1 MTTPKGMSDKQWYY
15 SDPENQEKGPFSIEE
30 IRQFIAEGILTRQSF
45 LWHDGLTTWTAAN
58 KIPEVFTNPAP
69 APDPVN
75 STNLNK
81 NTSPNAGLGG
91 KTFPV
96 PSVKKSSFGLFI
108 TSYLIA
114 FFLLAVG
121 LLIIFSASANNAR
134 DERERGPD
142 FSQIEEVGNPT
153 DKSAPQKED
162 PHRLSEL
169 KSQTMVGIG
178 VLIACGFGFIFG
190 GIYSYI
196 ILFRAWKIIQA
207 GGARTTPGKAAGLLL
222 IPIFNFYWIFV
233 AYYGWAIDWTR
244 IRSSYSN
251 LMNAPRASSGIFLAG
266 SILIVLF
273 FPIGVFFF
281 FWIIFKM
288 CIVTNHMASAYALS
302 RPLSRGL
309 TGTKDY

>member
-1 MTTPKGMSDKQWYY
+1 MSDKQWYY
-15 SDPENQEKGPFSIEE
+15 FGPENQQQGPFSIEE

-58 KIPEVFTNPAP
+58 KVPGVFATPAP

-81 NTSPNAGLGG
+81 RTIPKPGPGG
-91 KTFPV
+91 KTYPV

-121 LLIIFSASANNAR
+121 LLIIFSATTQNTI
-134 DERERGPD
+134 DEPGGSRD

-153 DKSAPQKED
+153 NKSTPQKED
-162 PHRLSEL
+162 SRRLSEL
-169 KSQTMVGIG
+169 KSQTIVGIG
-178 VLIACGFGFIFG
+178 VLIASGFGFIFG
-190 GIYSYI
+190 GIYSYV
-196 ILFRAWKIIQA
+196 ILLRAWKVIQA
-207 GGARTTPGKAAGLLL
+207 GGARTTPGKAVGLLF

-251 LMNAPRASSGIFLAG
+251 LMSAPRASSGTFLAG
-266 SILIVLF
+266 SILIILF

-281 FWIIFKM
+281 FSMISQM

>member
-1 MTTPKGMSDKQWYY
+1 MSDKQWYY
-15 SDPENQEKGPFSIEE
+15 LDPENQQRGPFLIEE

-45 LWHDGLTTWTAAN
+45 LWHDGLTAWTAAN
-58 KIPEVFTNPAP
+58 KISGVFATPAP

-81 NTSPNAGLGG
+81 RTLPKPGPGG

-121 LLIIFSASANNAR
+121 LLIILSTSANNAIDEPGGGR
-134 DERERGPD
+134 DY
-142 FSQIEEVGNPT
+142 SQIEEVGNPT
-153 DKSAPQKED
+153 DRSAPQKED
-162 PHRLSEL
+162 SRRLSEL

-178 VLIACGFGFIFG
+178 VLIASGFGFIFG

-196 ILFRAWKIIQA
+196 ILFRAWKVIQT

-251 LMNAPRASSGIFLAG
+251 LMSAPRASSGTFLAG

-281 FWIIFKM
+281 FWMISQM
-288 CIVTNHMASAYALS
+288 CKVINHMASAYALC
-302 RPLSRGL
+302 RPLSKGL

>member
-1 MTTPKGMSDKQWYY
+1 MSDKQWYY
-15 SDPENQEKGPFSIEE
+15 FDPENQQQGPFLIEE

-45 LWHDGLTTWTAAN
+45 LWHDGLTTWTTAN
-58 KIPEVFTNPAP
+58 KIPGVFATPAP

-81 NTSPNAGLGG
+81 RTSPNPGPSG

-108 TSYLIA
+108 TSHLIA

-121 LLIIFSASANNAR
+121 LLIILSASANNTR
-134 DERERGPD
+134 DEPRGGPD
-142 FSQIEEVGNPT
+142 FSQLEEVGNPT

-162 PHRLSEL
+162 SRRLSEL

-178 VLIACGFGFIFG
+178 VLIASGFGFIFG

-196 ILFRAWKIIQA
+196 ILFRAWKVIQA
-207 GGARTTPGKAAGLLL
+207 GGARTTPGKAVGLIL

-251 LMNAPRASSGIFLAG
+251 LMSAPRASSGTFLAG
-266 SILIVLF
+266 SILIILV

-281 FWIIFKM
+281 FSMISQM
-288 CIVTNHMASAYALS
+288 CTVTNHMASTYALS

-309 TGTKDY
+309 TGTKHY

>member
-1 MTTPKGMSDKQWYY
+1 MSDKQWYY
-15 SDPENQEKGPFSIEE
+15 FDSENQQQGPFSIEK
-30 IRQFIAEGILTRQSF
+30 IRQFVAEGILTHQSF

-58 KIPEVFTNPAP
+58 KVPGVFATPAP
-69 APDPVN
+69 APDPVS

-81 NTSPNAGLGG
+81 RTIPKPGPGG
-91 KTFPV
+91 KTYPV

-108 TSYLIA
+108 TSYLIG

-121 LLIIFSASANNAR
+121 LLIIFSASAKNAI
-134 DERERGPD
+134 DEREGGPD
-142 FSQIEEVGNPT
+142 FSRIEEVGNPT
-153 DKSAPQKED
+153 DRFAPQKED
-162 PHRLSEL
+162 SRRLSEL
-169 KSQTMVGIG
+169 KSQTIVGIG
-178 VLIACGFGFIFG
+178 VLIASGFGFTFG

-196 ILFRAWKIIQA
+196 ILFRAWKVIQA
-207 GGARTTPGKAAGLLL
+207 GGARTTPGKAVGLLF

-251 LMNAPRASSGIFLAG
+251 LMSAPRASSGTFLAG
-266 SILIVLF
+266 SILIILF

-281 FWIIFKM
+281 FSMISQM

>member
-1 MTTPKGMSDKQWYY
+1 MSDKQWYY
-15 SDPENQEKGPFSIEE
+15 FDPENQQQGPFSIGE
-30 IRQFIAEGILTRQSF
+30 IRQFIAEGILNHQSF

-58 KIPEVFTNPAP
+58 KIAGVFATPAP
-69 APDPVN
+69 APDPVD

-81 NTSPNAGLGG
+81 RTSPNPGPGG

-121 LLIIFSASANNAR
+121 LLIILSASAQNAR
-134 DERERGPD
+134 EEREGGPD

-153 DKSAPQKED
+153 DRSAPQKED
-162 PHRLSEL
+162 SRRLSEL

-178 VLIACGFGFIFG
+178 VLIASGFGFIFG

-207 GGARTTPGKAAGLLL
+207 GGARTSPGKAAGLLL

-251 LMNAPRASSGIFLAG
+251 LIAAPRASSGTFLAG
-266 SILIVLF
+266 SIFVILF

-281 FWIIFKM
+281 FWMISQM
-288 CIVTNHMASAYALS
+288 CKVINHMASAYALS
-302 RPLSRGL
+302 RPLSKGL

>member
-15 SDPENQEKGPFSIEE
+15 SDPENQEQGPFSIGE
-30 IRQFIAEGILTRQSF
+30 IRQFITEGILTRQSF
-45 LWHDGLTTWTAAN
+45 LWHDGLTTWTAAH
-58 KIPEVFTNPAP
+58 KIPEIFTNPAP

-75 STNLNK
+75 STNLKK
-81 NTSPNAGLGG
+81 NTSPNPGSGG

-121 LLIIFSASANNAR
+121 LLIIFSANANNAI
-134 DERERGPD
+134 EEPGGAPD

-153 DKSAPQKED
+153 DKSPPQKED
-162 PHRLSEL
+162 SRSLPEF
-169 KSQTMVGIG
+169 KSRAMVGIG

-190 GIYSYI
+190 GVYSYI
-196 ILFRAWKIIQA
+196 ILFRAWKVIQA
-207 GGARTTPGKAAGLLL
+207 GGARTTPGKAVGLII

-233 AYYGWAIDWTR
+233 AYYGWAVDWTR

-251 LMNAPRASSGIFLAG
+251 LMAAPRASSGTFLTG
-266 SILIVLF
+266 SIFIILF

-281 FWIIFKM
+281 FWMISQM
-288 CIVTNHMASAYALS
+288 CKVINHMASTYTLS
-302 RPLSRGL
+302 RPLSKGL

>member
-1 MTTPKGMSDKQWYY
+1 MSDKQWYY
-15 SDPENQEKGPFSIEE
+15 LDPENQQRGPFLIEE

-58 KIPEVFTNPAP
+58 KIAGVFATPAP
-69 APDPVN
+69 APDPVD

-81 NTSPNAGLGG
+81 RTSPNPGPVG

-108 TSYLIA
+108 TSYLVA

-121 LLIIFSASANNAR
+121 LLIILSTSANNAI
-134 DERERGPD
+134 DEPGGGPD

-153 DKSAPQKED
+153 DRSAPQKD
-162 PHRLSEL
+162 DSRRLSEL
-169 KSQTMVGIG
+169 KSQTIVGIG
-178 VLIACGFGFIFG
+178 VLIASGFGFIFG

-196 ILFRAWKIIQA
+196 ILFRAWKVIQA
-207 GGARTTPGKAAGLLL
+207 GGARTTPGKAVGLLF

-233 AYYGWAIDWTR
+233 AYYGWATDWTR

-251 LMNAPRASSGIFLAG
+251 LMSAPRASSGNFLAG
-266 SILIVLF
+266 SILIILF
-273 FPIGVFFF
+273 FPIGIFFF
-281 FWIIFKM
+281 FSMISQM
-288 CIVTNHMASAYALS
+288 CIVTNHMASAYVLS

>member
-1 MTTPKGMSDKQWYY
+1 MPPKGMSDKQWYY
-15 SDPENQEKGPFSIEE
+15 FDPENQQQGPFSIGE
-30 IRQFIAEGILTRQSF
+30 IRQFIAEGILNHQSF

-58 KIPEVFTNPAP
+58 KIAGVFATPAP
-69 APDPVN
+69 APDPVD

-81 NTSPNAGLGG
+81 RTSPNPGPGG

-108 TSYLIA
+108 TSYLIG

-121 LLIIFSASANNAR
+121 LLIILSASAQNAR
-134 DERERGPD
+134 EEREGGPD

-153 DKSAPQKED
+153 DRSAPRKED
-162 PHRLSEL
+162 SRRLSEL
-169 KSQTMVGIG
+169 KSHTMVGIG
-178 VLIACGFGFIFG
+178 VLIASGFGFIFG

-196 ILFRAWKIIQA
+196 ILFRAWKVIQA

-251 LMNAPRASSGIFLAG
+251 LIAAPRASSRTFLAG
-266 SILIVLF
+266 SIFVILF

-281 FWIIFKM
+281 FWMISQM
-288 CIVTNHMASAYALS
+288 CKVINHMASAYALC
-302 RPLSRGL
+302 RPLSKGL

>member
-1 MTTPKGMSDKQWYY
+1 MSDKQWYY
-15 SDPENQEKGPFSIEE
+15 LDPENQQRGPFLIEE

-58 KIPEVFTNPAP
+58 KIAGVFATPAP
-69 APDPVN
+69 APDPVD

-81 NTSPNAGLGG
+81 RTSPNPGPVG

-108 TSYLIA
+108 TSYLVA

-121 LLIIFSASANNAR
+121 LLIILSTSANNAI
-134 DERERGPD
+134 DEPGGGPD

-153 DKSAPQKED
+153 DRSAPQKD
-162 PHRLSEL
+162 DSRRLSEL
-169 KSQTMVGIG
+169 KSQTIVGIG
-178 VLIACGFGFIFG
+178 VLIASGFGFTFG

-196 ILFRAWKIIQA
+196 ILFRAWKVIQA
-207 GGARTTPGKAAGLLL
+207 GGARTTPGKAVGLLF

-233 AYYGWAIDWTR
+233 AYYGWATDWTR

-251 LMNAPRASSGIFLAG
+251 LMSAPRASSGTFLAG
-266 SILIVLF
+266 SILIILF
-273 FPIGVFFF
+273 FPIGIFFF
-281 FWIIFKM
+281 FSMISQM

>member
-1 MTTPKGMSDKQWYY
+1 MSDKQWYY
-15 SDPENQEKGPFSIEE
+15 FDPENQQQGPFSIGE
-30 IRQFIAEGILTRQSF
+30 IRQFIAEGILNHQSF

-58 KIPEVFTNPAP
+58 KIAGVFATPAP
-69 APDPVN
+69 APDPVD

-81 NTSPNAGLGG
+81 RTSPNPGPGG

-121 LLIIFSASANNAR
+121 LLIILSASANNAR
-134 DERERGPD
+134 EEREGGPD

-153 DKSAPQKED
+153 DRSAPQKED
-162 PHRLSEL
+162 SRRLSEL

-178 VLIACGFGFIFG
+178 VLIASGFGFIFG

-207 GGARTTPGKAAGLLL
+207 GGARTSPGKAAGLLL

-251 LMNAPRASSGIFLAG
+251 LMAAPRAPSGTFLAG
-266 SILIVLF
+266 SIFVILF

-281 FWIIFKM
+281 FWMISQM
-288 CIVTNHMASAYALS
+288 CKVINHMASAYALS
-302 RPLSRGL
+302 RPLSKGL

>member
-1 MTTPKGMSDKQWYY
+1 MSDKQWYY
-15 SDPENQEKGPFSIEE
+15 LDPENQQRGPFLIEE

-58 KIPEVFTNPAP
+58 KIAGVFATPAP
-69 APDPVN
+69 APDPVD
-75 STNLNK
+75 STNLNTR
-81 NTSPNAGLGG
+81 TSPNPGPVG

-108 TSYLIA
+108 TSYLVA

-121 LLIIFSASANNAR
+121 LLIIFSASAQNAR
-134 DERERGPD
+134 EEREGGPD

-153 DKSAPQKED
+153 DRSAPQKD
-162 PHRLSEL
+162 DSRRLSEL
-169 KSQTMVGIG
+169 KSQTIVGIG
-178 VLIACGFGFIFG
+178 VLIASGFGFIFG

-196 ILFRAWKIIQA
+196 ILFRAWKVIQA
-207 GGARTTPGKAAGLLL
+207 GGARTTPGKAVGLLF

-233 AYYGWAIDWTR
+233 AYYGWATDWTR

-251 LMNAPRASSGIFLAG
+251 LMSAPRASSGNFLAG
-266 SILIVLF
+266 SILIILF
-273 FPIGVFFF
+273 FPIGIFFF
-281 FWIIFKM
+281 FSMISQM

>member
-1 MTTPKGMSDKQWYY
+1 MSDKQWYY
-15 SDPENQEKGPFSIEE
+15 FDPENQQQGPFSIGE
-30 IRQFIAEGILTRQSF
+30 IRQFIAEGILTGQSF
-45 LWHDGLTTWTAAN
+45 LWHNGLTTWTAAN
-58 KIPEVFTNPAP
+58 KIPGVFATPAP

-81 NTSPNAGLGG
+81 RTSPNPGPSG

-121 LLIIFSASANNAR
+121 LLIILSASANNTR
-134 DERERGPD
+134 DEPRGGPD
-142 FSQIEEVGNPT
+142 FSQLEEVGNPT

-162 PHRLSEL
+162 SRRLSEL

-178 VLIACGFGFIFG
+178 VLIASGFGFIFG

-196 ILFRAWKIIQA
+196 ILFRAWKVIQA
-207 GGARTTPGKAAGLLL
+207 GGARTTPGKAVGLIL

-251 LMNAPRASSGIFLAG
+251 LMSAPRASSGTFLAG
-266 SILIVLF
+266 SIFVILF

-281 FWIIFKM
+281 FWMISKM
-288 CIVTNHMASAYALS
+288 CTVTNHMASAYALS
-302 RPLSRGL
+302 RPLSKGL

>member
-1 MTTPKGMSDKQWYY
+1 MPPKGMSDKQWYY
-15 SDPENQEKGPFSIEE
+15 FDPENQQQGPFSIGE
-30 IRQFIAEGILTRQSF
+30 IRQFIAEGILNHQSF

-58 KIPEVFTNPAP
+58 KIAGVLATPAP
-69 APDPVN
+69 APDPVD

-81 NTSPNAGLGG
+81 RTSPNPGPGG

-121 LLIIFSASANNAR
+121 LLIILSASAQNAR
-134 DERERGPD
+134 EEREGGPD

-153 DKSAPQKED
+153 DRSAPQKED
-162 PHRLSEL
+162 SRRLSEL

-178 VLIACGFGFIFG
+178 VLIASGFGFIFG

-207 GGARTTPGKAAGLLL
+207 GGARTSPGKAAGLLL

-251 LMNAPRASSGIFLAG
+251 LMAAPRAPSGTFLAG
-266 SILIVLF
+266 SIFVILF

-281 FWIIFKM
+281 FWMISQM
-288 CIVTNHMASAYALS
+288 CKVINHMASAYALC
-302 RPLSRGL
+302 RPLSKGL

>member
-1 MTTPKGMSDKQWYY
+1 MSDKQWYY
-15 SDPENQEKGPFSIEE
+15 LDPENQQQGPFSIGE

-58 KIPEVFTNPAP
+58 KIAGVFATPAP
-69 APDPVN
+69 APDPVD

-81 NTSPNAGLGG
+81 RTSPNPGPVG

-108 TSYLIA
+108 TSYLIG

-121 LLIIFSASANNAR
+121 LLIIFSASAQNAR
-134 DERERGPD
+134 EEREGGPD

-153 DKSAPQKED
+153 DRSAPQKD
-162 PHRLSEL
+162 DSRRLSEL
-169 KSQTMVGIG
+169 KSQAIVGIG
-178 VLIACGFGFIFG
+178 ILIASGFGFIFG

-196 ILFRAWKIIQA
+196 ILFRAWKVIQA
-207 GGARTTPGKAAGLLL
+207 GGARTTPGKAVGLLF

-233 AYYGWAIDWTR
+233 AYYGWATDWTR

-251 LMNAPRASSGIFLAG
+251 LMSAHRASSGNFLAG
-266 SILIVLF
+266 SILIILF
-273 FPIGVFFF
+273 FPIGIFFF
-281 FWIIFKM
+281 FSMISQM

>member
-1 MTTPKGMSDKQWYY
+1 MSDKQWYY
-15 SDPENQEKGPFSIEE
+15 FDPENQQQGPFSIGE
-30 IRQFIAEGILTRQSF
+30 IRQFIAEGILNHQSF

-58 KIPEVFTNPAP
+58 KIAGVFATPAP
-69 APDPVN
+69 APDPVD

-81 NTSPNAGLGG
+81 RTSPNPGPGG

-108 TSYLIA
+108 TSYLIG

-121 LLIIFSASANNAR
+121 LLIILSASAQNAR
-134 DERERGPD
+134 EEREGGPD

-153 DKSAPQKED
+153 DRSAPQKD
-162 PHRLSEL
+162 DSRRLSEL

-178 VLIACGFGFIFG
+178 VLIASGFGFIFG

-207 GGARTTPGKAAGLLL
+207 GGARTSPGKAAGLLL

-251 LMNAPRASSGIFLAG
+251 LIAAPRASSGTFLAG
-266 SILIVLF
+266 SIFVILF

-281 FWIIFKM
+281 FWMISQM
-288 CIVTNHMASAYALS
+288 CKVINHMASAYTLS
-302 RPLSRGL
+302 RPLSKGL

>member
-1 MTTPKGMSDKQWYY
+1 MSDKQWYY
-15 SDPENQEKGPFSIEE
+15 FDPENQQQGPFSIGE
-30 IRQFIAEGILTRQSF
+30 IRQFIAEGILNHQSF

-58 KIPEVFTNPAP
+58 KIAGVLATPAP
-69 APDPVN
+69 APDPVD

-81 NTSPNAGLGG
+81 RTSPNPGPGG

-108 TSYLIA
+108 TSYLIG

-121 LLIIFSASANNAR
+121 LLIILSASAQNAR
-134 DERERGPD
+134 EEREGGPD

-153 DKSAPQKED
+153 DRSAPQKED
-162 PHRLSEL
+162 SRRLSEL

-178 VLIACGFGFIFG
+178 VLIASGFGFIFG

-196 ILFRAWKIIQA
+196 ILFRAWKIIQV
-207 GGARTTPGKAAGLLL
+207 GGARTSPGKAAGLLL

-251 LMNAPRASSGIFLAG
+251 LMATPRAPSGTFLAG
-266 SILIVLF
+266 SIFVILF

-281 FWIIFKM
+281 FWMISQM
-288 CIVTNHMASAYALS
+288 CKVINHMASAYALS
-302 RPLSRGL
+302 RPLSKGL